1 MSEPAPGELATL
13 PPPGAQP
20 AAPPPPRPAVSLRRR
35 LLVSLVG
42 VSMGSVLV
50 AGLITVVF
58 ARRADRVTA
67 IAEMRRSLAAVAD
80 AERDG
85 EQLPPLRRLERFLR
99 FQGIGLVV
107 ITDQRRIATI
117 ATGPLG
123 RRFPGLPFDRRNTD
137 LDAAREAADNE
148 LIRLPAGLSESD
160 LDVEALHSGRVDTGR
175 VGSLVFVAQ
184 PLARKNSG
192 VPVLVATRRAPS
204 FGRLSGVLLGAGLV
218 AALVAA
224 GLSLW
229 LVRRLTRPLQAM
241 ERTTRAIAGGDLG
254 ARVGGL
260 AEADDELARL
270 GAAIDSMAAELER
283 AAGLE
288 RAFLMSVSHDL
299 RTPLTSIRGYAE
311 AVAEGATDDDD
322 SRRRAAT
329 IIGSEARRL
338 ERLVADL
345 LDLARL
351 DAREFSLH
359 PRPVDAAQVVAGAV
373 EALQPAAA
381 EAGLRLTALPGMSGT
396 PRAPGMSGTPRAP
409 GMSGI
414 PRAPGEAALPA
425 TLDPERLAQIVANLV
440 ENALKYAATTVEVD
454 VAPTPEGLEIL
465 VIDDGPGV
473 DPADL
478 PHVFERLY
486 TSRRQNIGGTP
497 GPGPGRKVGTG
508 LGLAIVAQLAE
519 AMGGTV
525 AAGRTPDGR
534 TRFAVSVAS
543 RPGGS
548 SSSRGGSSSSSSSA
562 SASSSSLRTTAPSS

>member
-1 MSEPAPGELATL
+1 
-13 PPPGAQP
+13 
-20 AAPPPPRPAVSLRRR
+20 

-42 VSMGSVLV
+42 VSLGSVLV
-50 AGLITVVF
+50 AGLLTVVF
-58 ARRADRVTA
+58 ARRADRATA
-67 IAEMRRSLAAVAD
+67 IAEMRRSLAGVAE
-80 AERDG
+80 AEQAG
-85 EQLPPLRRLERFLR
+85 EQLLPLARLERILA

-107 ITDQRRIATI
+107 ITDQRRVTTAQ
-117 ATGPLG
+117 TGPLG

-137 LDAAREAADNE
+137 LDAAREAAE
-148 LIRLPAGLSESD
+148 LGSRGRLPVGIDSGD
-160 LDVEALHSGRVDTGR
+160 LDVEALVAGRVDTGR
-175 VGSLVFVAQ
+175 AGSLLFVAQ
-184 PLARKNSG
+184 PLARKNAG

-204 FGRLSGVLLGAGLV
+204 FGRLGGVLGGAGLV
-218 AALVAA
+218 AGLAAA

-241 ERTTRAIAGGDLG
+241 EQATRAIAGGDLG

-270 GAAIDSMAAELER
+270 GAAIDAMATELER
-283 AAGLE
+283 SAGLE

-311 AVAEGATDDDD
+311 AVADGATDDDE

-381 EAGLRLTALPGMSGT
+381 EAGLHLAAIA
-396 PRAPGMSGTPRAP
+396 APAP
-409 GMSGI
+409 
-414 PRAPGEAALPA
+414 LPA
-425 TLDPERLAQIVANLV
+425 TLDPERLAQMVANLV
-440 ENALKYAATTVEVD
+440 ENALKYAAGSVEVR
-454 VAPTPEGLEIL
+454 VEPTPGGLEIA
-465 VIDDGPGV
+465 VTDDGPGV

-486 TSRRQNIGGTP
+486 TSRRRTAEGTSH
-497 GPGPGRKVGTG
+497 PGPGRKVGTG

-525 AAGRTPDGR
+525 QAGRTPGGL
-534 TRFAVSVAS
+534 TRFAVSVAA
-543 RPGGS
+543 RPDGS
-548 SSSRGGSSSSSSSA
+548 SSKSGGGWSSSSPSP
-562 SASSSSLRTTAPSS
+562 SASSSSSRAPSS